1 MTAKSTRTEL
11 DTFGP
16 IEVPDDRLWG
26 AQTQRSLQN
35 FDISGE
41 RMPAQLLR
49 ALAIVKKAAA
59 LVNMDLGALEA
70 RLGNAIVAAADEV
83 IAGKHDGEFP
93 LVVWQTGSG
102 TQSNMNMNEVL
113 ANRASEILGGVRG
126 EKRLVHPNDHVNRG
140 QSSNDV
146 FPAAM
151 SLACVD
157 AVRTRVL
164 PSVKALRDTLSEK
177 STAFQ
182 EIVKI
187 GRTHLMD
194 ATPLTLGQE
203 ISGWVA
209 QLDHGMAHLQAA
221 LPHLCELALGGT
233 AVGTGLNTPSG
244 WAERVATRLSELS
257 GHELCSAPNKF
268 EALAGCDA
276 FAFAH

>member
-1 MTAKSTRTEL
+1 MTQARTRTEL

-35 FDISGE
+35 FAISGE

-59 LVNMDLGALEA
+59 LVNMDLKAVDA
-70 RLGNAIVAAADEV
+70 RIGNAIVAAADEV
-83 IAGKHDGEFP
+83 IVGKHDAEFP

-126 EKRLVHPNDHVNRG
+126 ETRLVHPNDHVNRG

-157 AVRTRVL
+157 AVRSKVL
-164 PSVKALRDTLSEK
+164 PSLKALRETLDEK
-177 STAFQ
+177 AKAFGG
-182 EIVKI
+182 IVKI

-194 ATPLTLGQE
+194 ATPLTLCQE

-209 QLDHGMAHLQAA
+209 QLDHGMA
-221 LPHLCELALGGT
+221 
-233 AVGTGLNTPSG
+233 AVR
-244 WAERVATRLSELS
+244 A
-257 GHELCSAPNKF
+257 
-268 EALAGCDA
+268 
-276 FAFAH
+276 